1 LKNNKLIL
9 FLSSIWAL
17 SILALGAW
25 WLYLINK
32 FSKIS
37 DQSQLPNPENLNKM
51 VIWEGGTF
59 VVLLIL
65 ISATL
70 LFYYLK
76 DQVKTKSLQTFFA
89 GLTHELKTP
98 LASIRLQAE
107 VISNFATSSQ
117 SEKLIKLSK
126 RMVEDTQ
133 GLDTQMDKILQLS
146 RIEQGG
152 LLNPTQIN
160 PYRFLKNLAAEWSGP
175 LNVEIKNLNQFDNIS
190 ADEFALELIFKNLF
204 ENTKI
209 HTESSHVLIEL
220 SRTGNMINIH
230 YKDSGNFNGDKNKL
244 ATLFYKH
251 NSSKGSGIG
260 LYLCKKLM
268 DRMGGKLVILTRP
281 SLSFQLLFLEVNI
294 DEE

>member
-9 FLSSIWAL
+9 FLSSIWAF
-17 SILALGAW
+17 SILALGTW

-32 FSKIS
+32 LSTIS
-37 DQSQLPNPENLNKM
+37 NQEHLPTPERLNKM

-59 VVLLIL
+59 VILLLL

-76 DQVKTKSLQTFFA
+76 DQAKTKALQAFFA

-98 LASIRLQAE
+98 LASIRLQAD
-107 VISNFATSSQ
+107 VISNLANNSD
-117 SEKLIKLSK
+117 SEKLVILTD

-133 GLDTQMDKILQLS
+133 KLEIQMDKILQLS

-152 LLNPTQIN
+152 LLNPVPVN
-160 PYRFLKNLAAEWSGP
+160 PQLFLNDIVKEWSHVLCIKISNP
-175 LNVEIKNLNQFDNIS
+175 EEIENIS
-190 ADEFALELIFKNLF
+190 ADEFALELIFKNLL
-204 ENTKI
+204 ENTVNHSNCKDVVI
-209 HTESSHVLIEL
+209 DL
-220 SRTGNMINIH
+220 SRSEELVIID
-230 YKDSGNFNGDKNKL
+230 YKDCGVFEGDINKL
-244 ATLFYKH
+244 ATLFYKF

-268 DRMGGKLVILTRP
+268 ERMGGELKILNAPELT
-281 SLSFQLLFLEVNI
+281 FQLTFLGAKSNVS
-294 DEE
+294 